1 MDASFL
7 DIPLDRL
14 RDKRGMKWSRYGDDV
29 IGAWVADMDFPVAP
43 AIQDAIDDI
52 QAGNEFGYPAD
63 DAGATVREAFAD
75 WMKREHRW
83 RIDPDDTLLLGD
95 VLQAMHAAIL
105 RFSEPGDGLVVQT
118 PIYPPFL
125 GAVKANNRR
134 LDENPLLRDTNG
146 YGIDFDRLRAVIDNR
161 TKMLLL
167 CNPHNPTGRAFSRKE
182 LKKLA
187 EIVLE
192 HDLIVVSDEIHMDLV
207 YPDLKHIPFA
217 SLGPEIAARTITLSS
232 ASKSFNI
239 AGLRCAVAHFGAPEL
254 RRAFSKINLR
264 LFGTPSIVGMVAT
277 RAAWRDGKQ
286 WLSLVREQLDE
297 NRQRV
302 EIFLSANLPEIGF
315 HMPEATYLAWLD
327 CTALELDE
335 RPQEFFLKQAK
346 VGLNPGSDFSPA
358 SDKFVR
364 LNFATPPAVLNEI
377 LNRMSYAVKR

>member
-7 DIPLDRL
+7 DIPLDQL
-14 RDKRGMKWSRYGDDV
+14 RARRGMKWSRYGDDV

-63 DAGATVREAFAD
+63 DAGKMVREAFAD
-75 WMKREHRW
+75 WMNREHRW
-83 RIDPDDTLLLGD
+83 RINPEDTLLLGD

-105 RFSEPGDGLVVQT
+105 RFSQPGDGLVVQT

-125 GAVKANNRR
+125 GAVKANSRR
-134 LDENPLLRDTNG
+134 LDENPLLRGTNG
-146 YGIDFDRLRAVIDNR
+146 YSIDFDQLRAVIDKR

-187 EIVLE
+187 EIALQ
-192 HDLIVVSDEIHMDLV
+192 HDLVVISDEIHMDLV

-239 AGLRCAVAHFGAPEL
+239 AGLRCAIAHFGAPEL
-254 RRAFSKINLR
+254 RREFSKINLR
-264 LFGTPSIVGMVAT
+264 LFGTPSIVGMAAT
-277 RAAWRDGKQ
+277 QAAWRSGTQ
-286 WLSLVREQLDE
+286 WLSLVRERLDE

-302 EIFLSANLPEIGF
+302 EIFLSANLPEIDF

-327 CTALELDE
+327 CTALELTE
-335 RPQEFFLKQAK
+335 SPQEFFLKHAK

-358 SDKFVR
+358 ADQFAR
-364 LNFATPPAVLNEI
+364 LNFATTPAVLNEI
-377 LNRMSYAVKR
+377 LNRMAYAVKR